1 MRFNGRISRP
11 FSDEKLR
18 GMIHH
23 LRRIMK
29 ELSLPD
35 RTKTVN
41 LIFGGLGLTPKL
53 EPTRVSPE
61 PVGWRPQISRLSPER
76 SPSPISY
83 SLCSWSF
90 PFLFSS
96 FVCVLKA
103 ASSVTC
109 QNVRVYGYY
118 KPYLVSGFTGLR
130 YNKYVVA
137 DRFLH
142 LKLGHPR
149 CSSQLVPW
157 CGPGR
162 SLGDPVLN

>member
-1 MRFNGRISRP
+1 MRFEGRISRP

-23 LRRIMK
+23 FRRIMK

-35 RTKTVN
+35 RTKTVKSS

-76 SPSPISY
+76 SPGPISY
-83 SLCSWSF
+83 SLFSWSF
-90 PFLFSS
+90 PFLFSAFLWRVS
-96 FVCVLKA
+96 LVLVPTLVPLISSKSQT

-109 QNVRVYGYY
+109 QNVR
-118 KPYLVSGFTGLR
+118 
-130 YNKYVVA
+130 
-137 DRFLH
+137 LH
-142 LKLGHPR
+142 
-149 CSSQLVPW
+149 
-157 CGPGR
+157 
-162 SLGDPVLN
+162 PVLSALLGFGIYWVKVYDVHRTFLVCSRSE